1 MSPSSSLKK
10 VSFAF
15 RNNLISF
22 CKKIKLFVFI
32 SALKDEKATEREQ
45 LMLAAHLNQSMCCLK
60 LNDFCATRDHC
71 HKALE
76 MDPKNE
82 KGLFRMGQVTYKYS
96 NLI

>member
-1 MSPSSSLKK
+1 
-10 VSFAF
+10 
-15 RNNLISF
+15 
-22 CKKIKLFVFI
+22 
-32 SALKDEKATEREQ
+32 
-45 LMLAAHLNQSMCCLK
+45 MLAAYLNQAMCCLK

-82 KGLFRMGQVTYKYS
+82 KDLFRMGQVTYKYKYS